1 MHVLLSIPACMELD
15 REKALFT
22 RINQDPN
29 IQSFLRAISH
39 SLLRVITSMSLYY
52 SVYDDDPDKPPLLT
66 EIPDI
71 WQLQRN
77 MQRYLRQKQNP
88 NYKDSGSVM
97 PLHVH
102 SVLAIDGNIR
112 EQCYQIL
119 TLMARERKCR
129 VLKFIFFTT
138 NERLPNCF
146 NDSVL
151 SEYRNLANSIPNVNS
166 LDERITALKKRLF
179 IVSERRQ
186 RTRRTP
192 EEAQMGDFGIKAN
205 SLVPALSD
213 RELEVVK
220 KYTKS
225 PEDTLPWITGR
236 QQWILNDDVK
246 QALLAPNFTHNL
258 ISGLSG
264 HTECML
270 VLLKLFHCFDLTK
283 LTLVCVVWL
292 CPCQHHSIFEVL
304 ATARIHGLP
313 YKSRMDPVDFCHS
326 LLDSI
331 A

>member
-1 MHVLLSIPACMELD
+1 
-15 REKALFT
+15 
-22 RINQDPN
+22 
-29 IQSFLRAISH
+29 
-39 SLLRVITSMSLYY
+39 MSLYY

-151 SEYRNLANSIPNVNS
+151 SEYRRESFCCMRMPEIGPNPGTEAT
-166 LDERITALKKRLF
+166 LG
-179 IVSERRQ
+179 IVP
-186 RTRRTP
+186 T
-192 EEAQMGDFGIKAN
+192 
-205 SLVPALSD
+205 V
-213 RELEVVK
+213 
-220 KYTKS
+220 
-225 PEDTLPWITGR
+225 R
-236 QQWILNDDVK
+236 QQIGDESCDTGH
-246 QALLAPNFTHNL
+246 LA
-258 ISGLSG
+258 
-264 HTECML
+264 
-270 VLLKLFHCFDLTK
+270 K
-283 LTLVCVVWL
+283 
-292 CPCQHHSIFEVL
+292 CPVSQI
-304 ATARIHGLP
+304 ATP
-313 YKSRMDPVDFCHS
+313 
-326 LLDSI
+326 
-331 A
+331 